1 MDRKAFIKKGILGTG
16 MFVASG
22 VTASVIK
29 NDIDELK
36 ALEPIPQSTIGLIIY
51 PLQHQKSWK
60 I

>member
-36 ALEPIPQSTIGLIIY
+36 ALDPIPQSTIGFNHL
-51 PLQHQKSWK
+51 PTTASKSWK